1 MILSEL
7 FIEIIKIIFGAI
19 FQMLLVATGEAVLFV
34 LTLGRRK
41 PRWDLYTNENFGKF
55 FLFTELSG
63 WVGITFWI
71 AIIALIVNH
80 GSK

>member
-1 MILSEL
+1 MSEIFL
-7 FIEIIKIIFGAI
+7 EIIKIIFGAI
-19 FQMLLVATGEAVLFV
+19 FQMFLVATGEAVLFV
-34 LTLGRRK
+34 LTLGQRR

-71 AIIALIVNH
+71 AAIALISTS
-80 GSK
+80 G

>member
-1 MILSEL
+1 VIVSEL

-19 FQMLLVATGEAVLFV
+19 LQMFLVATGEAVLFV
-34 LTLGRRK
+34 VTLGQRK
-41 PRWDLYTNENFGKF
+41 PRWDLYTNENFGRF
-55 FLFTELSG
+55 FLFTELSE

-71 AIIALIVNH
+71 ATIALIVNH

>member
-1 MILSEL
+1 MIVSEL
-7 FIEIIKIIFGAI
+7 FLEIVKIIFGLI
-19 FQMLLVATGEAVLFV
+19 LQMFLVATGEAVLFV

-41 PRWDLYTNENFGKF
+41 PRWDLYANENFGKF

-71 AIIALIVNH
+71 ASIALIVNH

>member
-1 MILSEL
+1 MIVFEL
-7 FIEIIKIIFGAI
+7 FLEIIKIIFGAI
-19 FQMLLVATGEAVLFV
+19 LQMFLVATGEAVLFV
-34 LTLGRRK
+34 LTFGRRK

-71 AIIALIVNH
+71 ATITLIVNQ
-80 GSK
+80 GK

>member
-1 MILSEL
+1 MIVSEL
-7 FIEIIKIIFGAI
+7 FLEIIKIIFGAI
-19 FQMLLVATGEAVLFV
+19 LQMFLVATGEAVLFV
-34 LTLGRRK
+34 LTFGRRK
-41 PRWDLYTNENFGKF
+41 PRWDLYTNENLGKF

-71 AIIALIVNH
+71 ATIALIVNH

>member
-1 MILSEL
+1 MVLSKL

-19 FQMLLVATGEAVLFV
+19 FQMLLVATGETVLFV
-34 LTLGRRK
+34 LTLGQRK
-41 PRWDLYTNENFGKF
+41 PRWDLYTNENFGSF

-63 WVGITFWI
+63 RVGITFWI
-71 AIIALIVNH
+71 ATIAFIVNH